1 MAAGWRRSGG
11 RLACIVALCAAPV
24 ARGAAQ
30 EPDNGSATRNAP
42 AVVRLGKWGAA
53 ALFLGFTATGIS
65 RHNGADADYRSLTGY
80 CKVGG
85 GSCLLAPDGTY
96 LDPHSEQL
104 YQQVIAGDKAARAW
118 LIGGQ
123 VALAGAAALF
133 IMQLS
138 YEHGPHNIPFEPQF
152 SVMPGRGTLVG
163 LRVPLGGRGARR

>member
-1 MAAGWRRSGG
+1 MVGT
-11 RLACIVALCAAPV
+11 LALCLAAL
-24 ARGAAQ
+24 ASRGAAQ
-30 EPDNGSATRNAP
+30 APDSARDNAPATRNAP
-42 AVVRLGKWGAA
+42 ALVRLGKWGAA

-65 RHNGADADYRSLTGY
+65 HHNGADADYRALTSY

-85 GSCLLAPDGTY
+85 GSCLLTSDGTY
-96 LDPHSEQL
+96 VDPRSEEL

-118 LIGGQ
+118 LITGQ

-152 SVMPGRGTLVG
+152 SVMPGGRMLLGV
-163 LRVPLGGRGARR
+163 RLGGRAGRR